1 MIAAIILP
9 IANLLQIQTRVV
21 VRTLKLA
28 MLQIT
33 SSETILL
40 IRSIPTIIDS
50 VAHPIVALD
59 AVLVLAQKPL
69 ALALDVRAADRL
81 VRSIEAMG
89 HTVAHQIQRDAHFV
103 RAGELELAARDRDV
117 RHFVVVAVFL
127 VVSAGAV
134 VVLVAQERRTDA
146 AVVVLAAVP
155 HWFLAEKVITPN
167 LVAPVGA
174 VLDAVAVIYVR
185 NTSPIIAAVFVFTAC
200 RCFSH
205 TTARGLTARGFHASN
220 VDNDANDDQQHYDR
234 IGS

>member
-1 MIAAIILP
+1 M
-9 IANLLQIQTRVV
+9 R
-21 VRTLKLA
+21 
-28 MLQIT
+28 
-33 SSETILL
+33 
-40 IRSIPTIIDS
+40 
-50 VAHPIVALD
+50 
-59 AVLVLAQKPL
+59 
-69 ALALDVRAADRL
+69 
-81 VRSIEAMG
+81 

-134 VVLVAQERRTDA
+134 VVLVAQERRADA

-174 VLDAVAVIYVR
+174 VLDAVAVIHIR
-185 NTSPIIAAVFVFTAC
+185 NTSPIIAAVFVFTA
-200 RCFSH
+200 RGCFSH

-220 VDNDANDDQQHYDR
+220 VDNDANDDQQQYDR

>member
-28 MLQIT
+28 MLQVT

-40 IRSIPTIIDS
+40 IRSVPTIIDS

-89 HTVAHQIQRDAHFV
+89 HTVAHQVQRDAHFV

-146 AVVVLAAVP
+146 AVVMLAAVP

-174 VLDAVAVIYVR
+174 VLDAVAVIHIR
-185 NTSPIIAAVFVFTAC
+185 NTCPIIAAVFVFTAC
-200 RCFSH
+200 RCLSH
-205 TTARGLTARGFHASN
+205 TTARGLTTRGFHASN
-220 VDNDANDDQQHYDR
+220 VDNDANDDQQQYDR